1 MVNAIFAGQMN
12 DPTKLAV
19 VGLANVFIEVLILSM
34 MVGLN
39 TGIETL
45 TSQGFGHG
53 NLRLCGLY
61 LNRGAFILTAF
72 FLIFTIVPSI
82 FSTEIFLALG

>member
-1 MVNAIFAGQMN
+1 
-12 DPTKLAV
+12 
-19 VGLANVFIEVLILSM
+19 M
-34 MVGLN
+34 MIGLN

-45 TSQGFGHG
+45 TSQGFGAG

-72 FLIFTIVPSI
+72 FLIFNIVPSM
-82 FSTEIFLALG
+82 FSTEILLQLGQDPEVARLARL